1 MKQKWI
7 SIFVTLAVLITQTPA
22 VMAQEAAEPAV
33 SQALDMDILF
43 KADFTKGLEPEVGK
57 LSGSNISTKVEAG
70 EPMLKA
76 DSTGGSAI
84 FYAYAEA
91 ATRRRRQH

>member
-1 MKQKWI
+1 
-7 SIFVTLAVLITQTPA
+7 
-22 VMAQEAAEPAV
+22 
-33 SQALDMDILF
+33 MDILF

-91 ATRRRRQH
+91 ATRPAEATLISFDMEFSAKTTRGYMDIFQPGKDGNAARNGARKA